1 MKNKFSK
8 IQKNQV
14 FQTITNNQFLKF
26 KYLVII
32 ICLLLASC
40 YLVIPPILAADS
52 TPSADIQ
59 KKLQELKTEIASKAA
74 KLKQEVNQKL
84 TNKAYIGVVKSK
96 SSTSITLAAKN
107 GTRLISVNQ
116 DTQYQDN
123 TPKKKGIKANAPGL
137 DSVKEESSIAA
148 LGDVDDTGVLHA
160 RKIVILPPTT
170 DLLPKTHLWGQVTSI
185 SDLASI
191 KTKEASTAAVSTSNI
206 DTKFKLN
213 DFVIIS
219 GVKNKN
225 DIVEAH
231 FLYVIPTGA
240 VLKPKISTPSATPKP
255 TTTSGKK

>member
-1 MKNKFSK
+1 MAN
-8 IQKNQV
+8 
-14 FQTITNNQFLKF
+14 
-26 KYLVII
+26 
-32 ICLLLASC
+32 
-40 YLVIPPILAADS
+40 AADS

-96 SSTSITLAAKN
+96 SQTSITLAAKN
-107 GTRLISVNQ
+107 GTRLVSINQ
-116 DTQYQDN
+116 DTVYQDN
-123 TPKKKGIKANAPGL
+123 TPKKKGAKQVTPSV
-137 DSVKEESSIAA
+137 DSVKEESNIAA

-160 RKIVILPPTT
+160 RKIIILPSPA
-170 DLLPKTHLWGQVTSI
+170 DSKPKTYLWGQVTSI

-231 FLYVIPTGA
+231 FLYVIPTEA
-240 VLKPKISTPSATPKP
+240 VLKPKISTPSATPKVSTP
-255 TTTSGKK
+255 SEKKKEETAPLRFYI